1 MRIEYNKRKVL
12 DKIYVYD
19 LLFKKVSGY
28 QICIFIFQKSKFKKT
43 KFLDI
48 THSSIYNTYKC
59 TFGGI
64 LTNARRKCVFFN
76 KRI

>member
-1 MRIEYNKRKVL
+1 MTFFLKKCPDISKDISIARFSIELENK
-12 DKIYVYD
+12 
-19 LLFKKVSGY
+19 
-28 QICIFIFQKSKFKKT
+28 ICIFIFQKSKFKKT
-43 KFLDI
+43 KLLDI
-48 THSSIYNTYKC
+48 TPPSIYNTYKC